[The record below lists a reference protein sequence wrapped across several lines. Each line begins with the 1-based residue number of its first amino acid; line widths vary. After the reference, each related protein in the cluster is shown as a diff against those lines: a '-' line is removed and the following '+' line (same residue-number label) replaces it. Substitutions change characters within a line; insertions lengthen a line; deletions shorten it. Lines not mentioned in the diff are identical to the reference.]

1 MHPAPLIRG
10 WAFPAIAGVPYPRLK
25 PDDASRVPLDTWARA
40 TIPVGVRLE
49 MVGDAEQVQIKYTTR
64 TEDFGHRGEGAGRT
78 FAVWR
83 GGELVD
89 EEKADLGESTIRV
102 FLGSPAEE
110 RAVIYLPPGMR
121 PEIHDVLAVG
131 GTIRPAPAQPRW
143 VVYGDSVAEGW
154 IASAPSLA
162 WPAIVGR
169 EHGLDV
175 VNMGF
180 GGAAR
185 GEIAVAEQLAD
196 TDADAICI
204 AYGTNCWSRTPHSV
218 GQVREGLRAFLEV
231 VRQDYP
237 DTPIVV
243 VSPVVR
249 PDAEDAP
256 NRLGASLHGIRHAMH
271 DVVSAHI
278 DAGDGRMRLVR
289 GSDVLDASMLGDGI
303 HPNDEGHRALADAV
317 GSVVASMRDGEG

>member
-1 MHPAPLIRG
+1 MHPAPFIRG
-10 WAFPAIAGVPYPRLK
+10 RAFPPIPGVPYPRLK

-49 MVGDAEQVQIKYTTR
+49 LVGDAEEVQIKYTTR

-89 EEKADLGESTIRV
+89 EEKADLGEATIRV
-102 FLGSPAEE
+102 FLGSPPEE
-110 RAVIYLPPGMR
+110 RAIVYLPQGMR
-121 PEIHDVLAVG
+121 PEIHDVHPARG
-131 GTIRPAPAQPRW
+131 SIRPAPLQPRW

-154 IASAPSLA
+154 IASAPALA

-169 EHGLDV
+169 EHELDV
-175 VNMGF
+175 INMGF

-185 GEIAVAEQLAD
+185 GEIPVAEQIAD
-196 TDADAICI
+196 TDPDAICI
-204 AYGTNCWSRTPHSV
+204 AYGTNCWARTAHSV

-231 VRQDYP
+231 IRQDHP
-237 DTPIVV
+237 NAPVV
-243 VSPVVR
+243 VVTPVVR
-249 PDAEDAP
+249 PDAEDTP
-256 NRLGASLHGIRHAMH
+256 NRLGASLHAIRHVMQE
-271 DVVSAHI
+271 VVAAHI

-289 GSDVLDASMLGDGI
+289 GRDVLDADMLGDGI
-303 HPNDEGHRALADAV
+303 HPNDDGHRALADAV
-317 GSVVASMRDGEG
+317 GREVALMLPGAR